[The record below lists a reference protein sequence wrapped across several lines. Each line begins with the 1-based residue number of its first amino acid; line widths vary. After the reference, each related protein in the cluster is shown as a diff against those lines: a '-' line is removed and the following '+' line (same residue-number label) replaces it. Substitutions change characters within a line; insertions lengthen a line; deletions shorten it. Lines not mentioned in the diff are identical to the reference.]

1 VAWEARNGWLTT
13 NIQCR
18 IDGDNLQAKA
28 DVLVSR
34 LQLARAGGH
43 DEARA
48 RIGLPLGMIASLMK
62 DRHGDIR
69 VALPIGGRVND
80 PRFHLRDV
88 IWSTLR
94 NAALKAVTGPVSLIG
109 RVKSSADARIERIE
123 IDPIRFEPGTST
135 PTPEGQEQLTRLVAF
150 LDQTPETRLTA
161 TAVVSRRDLAAMKQP
176 DVDAVISRAA
186 RDARISPEAA
196 AARLFQERFPEKAL
210 PETSDAI
217 RAALLEGQA
226 PPADALA
233 TLADKRLEAVR
244 ATIKKAKIDTARLLE
259 DKAADVA
266 QEDEPQVRLDLA
278 ESENARPP
286 GRRAPEF
293 LRRLTSDVHRGASPA
308 R

>member
-1 VAWEARNGWLTT
+1 
-13 NIQCR
+13 
-18 IDGDNLQAKA
+18 
-28 DVLVSR
+28 
-34 LQLARAGGH
+34 
-43 DEARA
+43 
-48 RIGLPLGMIASLMK
+48 
-62 DRHGDIR
+62 
-69 VALPIGGRVND
+69 
-80 PRFHLRDV
+80 V

-94 NAALKAVTGPVSLIG
+94 NVALKAVTGPVSLIG
-109 RVKSSADARIERIE
+109 RVKSTADSRIERIE

-135 PTPEGQEQLTRLVAF
+135 PTPEGQEQLTRLIAF

-176 DVDAVISRAA
+176 DVDKVIRRAA

-196 AARLFQERFPEKAL
+196 AARLFQERFPERPL

-217 RAALLEGQA
+217 RAALLEGQT
-226 PPADALA
+226 PPADAVA

-259 DKAADVA
+259 AKAAEVA

-293 LRRLTSDVHRGASPA
+293 LRRLTSDAHLDAS
-308 R
+308 RSR